1 MYTGL
6 LHLHS
11 FLRYVL
17 LFLIILAIVRSI
29 KGLLNK
35 TPFETTDN
43 KIGLFLMITAHTQLL
58 IGLFLYFISP
68 FIQVAM
74 VRGMGFAMKD
84 SILRFWAVEHIGG
97 MIAAI
102 ALITM
107 GRILTKKAV
116 DDQLKHKRTV
126 LFYTLAFLLIMMLIP
141 WPILLVGEGRGW
153 F

>member
-1 MYTGL
+1 MYIGL

-17 LFLIILAIVRSI
+17 LILILLAIVRSI
-29 KGLLNK
+29 LGLLNK
-35 TPFETTDN
+35 KVFEPTDN

-84 SILRFWAVEHIGG
+84 AVLRFWAVEHIGG
-97 MIAAI
+97 MVAAI
-102 ALITM
+102 ALITV
-107 GRILTKKAV
+107 GRILTKKATEHNV
-116 DDQLKHKRTV
+116 KHKRSL
-126 LFYTLAFLLIMMLIP
+126 LFYLLAFLIIMMLIP
-141 WPILLVGEGRGW
+141 WPTMLVGEGRGW

>member
-1 MYTGL
+1 MYIGL

-11 FLRYVL
+11 FLRYIL
-17 LFLIILAIVRSI
+17 LFLIIFAIVRSV

-35 TPFETTDN
+35 TTFNPTDN

-68 FIQVAM
+68 FIQIAM

-84 SILRFWAVEHIGG
+84 AVIRFWAVEHIGG
-97 MIAAI
+97 MVAAI
-102 ALITM
+102 ALITI
-107 GRILTKKAV
+107 GRIITKKATN
-116 DDQLKHKRTV
+116 DNQKHKRSV
-126 LFYTLAFLLIMMLIP
+126 IFYTLAFLLIMMLIP
-141 WPILLVGEGRGW
+141 WPNLLVGEGRGW